1 MAGSSLNPNPFAPI
15 TERSFIRSGPMSPCR
30 VADTLSLETLIV
42 SKTLRPAMPKQTP
55 PPASLEISPEP
66 AQRSKA
72 RPPEHRGLRVG
83 ARLLAEAQACRNQ
96 IAILR
101 RHLCELRGRAGEQ
114 GVGGDAPSDLDDAI
128 AQIENMLES
137 CERSLAF
144 IPPETAVPPASSITP
159 TAVPARA
166 CR

>member
-1 MAGSSLNPNPFAPI
+1 M
-15 TERSFIRSGPMSPCR
+15 
-30 VADTLSLETLIV
+30 
-42 SKTLRPAMPKQTP
+42 
-55 PPASLEISPEP
+55 
-66 AQRSKA
+66 
-72 RPPEHRGLRVG
+72 
-83 ARLLAEAQACRNQ
+83 LAEAQACRNQ

-128 AQIENMLES
+128 AQLENMLES

-144 IPPETAVPPASSITP
+144 IAPETAVPPASSKTP